1 MSQEAPLV
9 LAFYFISIL
18 NFLHGRRERTSKI
31 QNARWFP
38 SSVYTDLQHITCIL
52 FIAGIYLSNYGFLR
66 PVGKFVYIL

>member
-52 FIAGIYLSNYGFLR
+52 FVAGIYLSNYGFLR
-66 PVGKFVYIL
+66 SVGKFVYIL